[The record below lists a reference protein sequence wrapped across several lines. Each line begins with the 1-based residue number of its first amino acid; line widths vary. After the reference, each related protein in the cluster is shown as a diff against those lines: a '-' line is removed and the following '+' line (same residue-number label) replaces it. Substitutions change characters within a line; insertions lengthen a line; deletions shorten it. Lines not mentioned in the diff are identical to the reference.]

1 MNHHVV
7 PPLLLALVTAMAL
20 PRALARGRWTH
31 QAPRLAIATW
41 GFLAVTFVG
50 ATAMTVLQ
58 LLLPL
63 KSSHRLSAHAEA
75 CLPWTAKACTM
86 PDIATLSTA
95 DITVFSASAL
105 LVFVPVVSFLAQAI
119 HARRQRNR
127 HAELVNLVGRREHV
141 WGATLVDHAT
151 PAVYCLPGRTPQ
163 VVLSTGAM
171 AALTRAQLRAVLHH
185 ERAHIRGRHHLVTA
199 AVGSLARLLPVLP
212 LMRHLRTEV
221 PLLLEMA
228 ADDRALRSCSREALA
243 TALYSMAAG
252 QVPRPALAA
261 GGPSAVLRMRRILT
275 PGAGHPV
282 LLGLFATAAA
292 VAATAPLVLACCSI
306 PGPFLYGST

>member
-1 MNHHVV
+1 MNHHVA
-7 PPLLLALVTAMAL
+7 PPLLLTLLTATLL
-20 PRALARGRWTH
+20 PSTLARGRWTH
-31 QAPRLAIATW
+31 QAPRLAITTW
-41 GFLAVTFVG
+41 AFLAVTFVC

-63 KSSHRLSAHAEA
+63 ESSHRFSAYADS

-95 DITVFSASAL
+95 DIMAFSASAL
-105 LVFVPVVSFLAQAI
+105 LVFLPVVSFLSQAL

-127 HAELVNLVGRREHV
+127 HAELVNLVGRREPALD
-141 WGATLVDHAT
+141 ATLVDHAT

-171 AALTRAQLRAVLHH
+171 ATLTRAQLRAVLHH
-185 ERAHIRGRHHLVTA
+185 ERAHIRGRHHLGTA
-199 AVGSLARLLPVLP
+199 AVGALARLLPALP
-212 LMRHLRTEV
+212 LARHLRTEV

-228 ADDRALRSCSREALA
+228 ADDRALRRCSREALA

-252 QVPRPALAA
+252 QAPRPALAA
-261 GGPSAVLRMRRILT
+261 GGPSAVLRMRRILA
-275 PGAGHPV
+275 PRAGHPV
-282 LLGLFATAAA
+282 LLGLFAMAAA
-292 VAATAPLVLACCSI
+292 VAATTPLVLACCSI